1 MKIYRKVKSLIGFF
15 IGCHLQDVIMLKLLA
30 LDRFTILLVVMV
42 ILASIAPVA
51 GGAADV
57 FGILTNIAIAIL
69 FFLHGAKLSRE
80 AVMQGI
86 MHWKF
91 HVVVFAFTFALFP
104 ILGLLAQPIL
114 LPLLGKELYWGFL
127 FMCFLP
133 STVQS
138 SIAFTSVAKGNVA
151 SAVCSASF
159 SNIVGMFITPVLVS
173 FFILG
178 QSQHGFDPTSS
189 IVQITLLLLVPFIL
203 GQILRP
209 YVYPL
214 MLKKP
219 GIVKA
224 FDQGTILM
232 VVYGAFSGAVVAG
245 LWQEVSWQTLLILTV
260 SCSVFLTIIML
271 LALYLPKWLGFNRED
286 QIAMFFCSSK
296 KTLASGVP
304 MAQILF
310 IGQSLGMIVLPI
322 MIFHQIQLM
331 VCGVIAN
338 YWSKHPVDEFK
349 EIEEGKE

>member
-1 MKIYRKVKSLIGFF
+1 
-15 IGCHLQDVIMLKLLA
+15 MLKLLA
-30 LDRFTILLVVMV
+30 LDRFTLLLFVMV
-42 ILASIAPVA
+42 LLASFVPVS
-51 GGAADV
+51 GQAASV
-57 FGILTNIAIAIL
+57 FGVLTTVAIAIL

-80 AVMQGI
+80 AVIQGM
-86 MHWKF
+86 MHWKL
-91 HVVVFAFTFALFP
+91 HALVFAFTFILFP
-104 ILGLLAQPIL
+104 VLGLLAKPVL
-114 LPLLGKELYWGFL
+114 VPLLGQELYWGFL

-159 SNIVGMFITPVLVS
+159 SNLLGMFITPILVS

-178 QSQHGFDPTSS
+178 QAQHDFDPTSS
-189 IVQITLLLLVPFIL
+189 VIQIALLLLVPFIL
-203 GQILRP
+203 GQLLRSYIYP
-209 YVYPL
+209 Y
-214 MLKKP
+214 MLKIP
-219 GIVKA
+219 NLVKM

-232 VVYGAFSGAVVAG
+232 VVYGAFSSAVVAG
-245 LWQEVSWQTLLILTV
+245 LWQMVSWQTLLILTLA
-260 SCSVFLTIIML
+260 CSVFLTVIML
-271 LALYLPKWLGFNRED
+271 LAFYIPKWLGFNKAD

-310 IGQSLGMIVLPI
+310 IGQPVGMIVLPI

-338 YWSKHPVDEFK
+338 YWSKKMPDEACMTTAEIK
-349 EIEEGKE
+349 E

>member
-1 MKIYRKVKSLIGFF
+1 
-15 IGCHLQDVIMLKLLA
+15 MLKLLA

-57 FGILTNIAIAIL
+57 FGILTSIAIAIL

-91 HVVVFAFTFALFP
+91 HVVVFVFTFALFP